1 MKITELEYMG
11 DALLE
16 VEGSTIEECFEG
28 SAYAFLGL
36 TYDVKKVKLN
46 IHRKI
51 ELEGFDIENL
61 LYRWLERLLIL
72 LTAENLAVGSTS
84 ISINEFKLKADI
96 WGERYSRKKHG
107 FKREVKG
114 ITYHLMSVERNSG
127 KCKIRFLADL

>member
-1 MKITELEYMG
+1 MG

-16 VEGSTIEECFEG
+16 VEGQNINKCFEG
-28 SAYAFLGL
+28 AAYAFLTL
-36 TYDVKKVKLN
+36 TYDAKKVNLK

-51 ELEGFDIENL
+51 ELDGIDLENL
-61 LYRWLERLLIL
+61 LYKWLEKLLIL
-72 LTAENLAVGSTS
+72 LTAENLAVGKTS
-84 ISINEFKLKADI
+84 VSINGLRLVADL

-114 ITYHLMSVERNSG
+114 ITYHLMSVEVLSD